1 VLLELSD
8 PDKDFAGRGVDDDDG
23 SHRYGRA
30 PDVRGTLGES
40 PLPHLLVHFIRRALT
55 GTLVLRGPVGE
66 DVRLYVRRGAPAK
79 LASELTSSPLG
90 EILVRMGALTSDE
103 LDDAV
108 ARARLIRE
116 PVGVHLVREGWIE
129 RAVLH
134 AALRRQIF
142 ERLAAVQALPP
153 HATFEFYAGEDLAA
167 DWRGEEP
174 VPCDPLAALLTTV
187 RAWREPDRIENSL
200 SRLAGIPLRLHRSS
214 TPARFGL
221 IASER
226 LVVDAIA
233 TFHPTLDTLRSLGLD
248 AHAIRSSVY
257 ALAIA
262 RHLAFD
268 AQPEP
273 PLCVTS
279 SAGVV
284 EERVERRAPRRDP
297 RSEDDVEDAA
307 GTTPAASDETPAPP
321 DATLGEAPSRPPA
334 TPSIV
339 PRSFGPMQAAEL
351 ARSLIPAAPVA
362 AAREHDGGAEPEPQS
377 AVERFL
383 AAGDRYARAELALAR
398 GDFQSAR
405 REAQAAAEADPS
417 RGEFRALATFA
428 RALGA
433 PAFEQLLALQV
444 LDRIMNEAPPSPRTT
459 RYRAQLLHLLGRT
472 AEAKYD
478 YEAVLALDPGDDVAA
493 RGLASISA
501 VLSRS
506 ARRAREGR

>member
-1 VLLELSD
+1 MLLELSD
-8 PDKDFAGRGVDDDDG
+8 PDKDFAGRGAEDLDAE
-23 SHRYGRA
+23 HRYGRA
-30 PDVRGTLGES
+30 PDVRGTLGDS
-40 PLPHLLVHFIRRALT
+40 PLPHLQVHFIRRALT

-66 DVRLYVRRGAPAK
+66 DIRLYVRRGAPAK

-108 ARARLIRE
+108 ARARLVRE

-153 HATFEFYAGEDLAA
+153 DATFEFYADEDLAT

-187 RAWREPDRIENSL
+187 RAWGETERVEKSL
-200 SRLAGIPLRLHRSS
+200 SRLAGIPLRLHRNS

-221 IASER
+221 VAAER

-233 TFHPTLDTLRSLGLD
+233 TFHPTLETLQGLGLD
-248 AHAIRSSVY
+248 ANAIRSAVY

-268 AQPEP
+268 AAPEP
-273 PLCVTS
+273 PLCVT
-279 SAGVV
+279 ATTGVV

-297 RSEDDVEDAA
+297 RSEDEGDEREAA
-307 GTTPAASDETPAPP
+307 PAPASGP
-321 DATLGEAPSRPPA
+321 ESSPSGRPRELPSRPPTA
-334 TPSIV
+334 TPTIV
-339 PRSFGPMQAAEL
+339 PRSFGPMKAAEL
-351 ARSLIPAAPVA
+351 ARSLIPPAPVA
-362 AAREHDGGAEPEPQS
+362 SAREHDGGAEPEPSS

-383 AAGDRYARAELALAR
+383 AAGDRHSRAELALAR
-398 GDFQSAR
+398 GDFQTAR

-433 PAFEQLLALQV
+433 PAYEQLQALQV
-444 LDRIMNEAPPSPRTT
+444 LDRIMLEAPPSARTT

-478 YEAVLALDPGDDVAA
+478 YETVLVLDPADDVAA
-493 RGLASISA
+493 QGLASISA
-501 VLSRS
+501 VD
-506 ARRAREGR
+506 ARRAREAR